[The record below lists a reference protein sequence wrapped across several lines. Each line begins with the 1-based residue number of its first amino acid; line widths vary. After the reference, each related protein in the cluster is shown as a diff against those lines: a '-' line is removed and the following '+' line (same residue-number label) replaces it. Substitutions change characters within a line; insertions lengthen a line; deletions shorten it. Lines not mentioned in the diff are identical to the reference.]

1 MSEKLKVYSL
11 NYLKEKHYSDNQT
24 EDATRL
30 ECAGLAIGMV
40 SRIAEAGL
48 LHLTEDE
55 LQSLK
60 SALFFAMVDQTPVG
74 DAYMN
79 DTLVV
84 IDNQENEYV
93 AGILVTS
100 PPTKEGQQWLE

>member
-1 MSEKLKVYSL
+1 MSNFLKVYSL
-11 NYLKEKHYSDNQT
+11 DYLKQKQYSDNPT

-30 ECAGLAIGMV
+30 ECAGRAIGMV
-40 SRIAEAGL
+40 DHIVESRL

-79 DTLVV
+79 NTLLV
-84 IDNQENEYV
+84 IDSQENEYV
-93 AGILVTS
+93 AGIPVT
-100 PPTKEGQQWLE
+100 PPSKKED

>member
-1 MSEKLKVYSL
+1 MSDTLKVYSL
-11 NYLKEKHYSDNQT
+11 DYLKEKQYSDNPT

-30 ECAGLAIGMV
+30 ECAGRAIGMINHIV
-40 SRIAEAGL
+40 EAKLLNLAEN
-48 LHLTEDE
+48 DI
-55 LQSLK
+55 QSLK
-60 SALFFAMVDQTPVG
+60 SAMFFAMVNQTPVG

-93 AGILVTS
+93 AGVPVTQ
-100 PPTKEGQQWLE
+100 PTKKEGQQ

>member
-1 MSEKLKVYSL
+1 MNDILKVYSL
-11 NYLKEKHYSDNQT
+11 DYLKEKQYSDNPT

-30 ECAGLAIGMV
+30 ECAGRAIGMV
-40 SRIAEAGL
+40 DHIVESRL

-84 IDNQENEYV
+84 IDSQENEYV
-93 AGILVTS
+93 AGIPVT
-100 PPTKEGQQWLE
+100 PPTKKEASDG